1 MFVIAGVTGNTGKV
15 AAETLLSQGKPVRV
29 LVRDAAKGES
39 WKKRGAEVAVTDLD
53 DVEAL
58 TNALKGADGAYL
70 LLPPNFAFKNPRA
83 DNGKRTRAL
92 FEATEKAGV
101 RHIVFLSSV
110 GAQHEAG
117 TGPIGAVHDAEK
129 IFSASKANVTFIRAA
144 YFMENA
150 GNSLYAL
157 DAGAYPTF
165 LRPDLKV
172 PMVATRDI
180 GLVAAKALA
189 EGGKGR
195 TVIELEGPQEYDQN
209 DVAAA
214 LSRLTKKKV
223 SVQHGPEDAMVP
235 ALTGAGFPQPWAEL
249 YREMTHGVN
258 TGHVTFEG
266 GAAQHVRGTTT
277 LETVLEGLLAA
288 RK

>member
-58 TNALKGADGAYL
+58 TKALKGADGAYL
-70 LLPPNFAFKNPRA
+70 LLPPNFAFQNPRA

-180 GLVAAKALA
+180 VPYLVFSLSAVSATAQPASTPENWSPISGPAASRPCMRSSDQWPACP
-189 EGGKGR
+189 
-195 TVIELEGPQEYDQN
+195 GP
-209 DVAAA
+209 
-214 LSRLTKKKV
+214 SRHPL
-223 SVQHGPEDAMVP
+223 P
-235 ALTGAGFPQPWAEL
+235 
-249 YREMTHGVN
+249 R
-258 TGHVTFEG
+258 
-266 GAAQHVRGTTT
+266 VRGP
-277 LETVLEGLLAA
+277 
-288 RK
+288 